1 MSCRNE
7 MSPTS
12 RVTPLLRPKAN
23 PAALLSTPS
32 IPLAPLLA
40 ATGAPSPEGTC
51 IQTEFML
58 QVLHTFVPMFQPT
71 CCALSMQPA
80 MSMALKRPFIPSK
93 LPFQHR
99 QRPGDDVLL
108 VGAWTS

>member
-32 IPLAPLLA
+32 MPLAPLLA

-51 IQTEFML
+51 IQTRFTL
-58 QVLHTFVPMFQPT
+58 QVLHTFMPVIKSHVAQSS
-71 CCALSMQPA
+71 CSQ
-80 MSMALKRPFIPSK
+80 I
-93 LPFQHR
+93 
-99 QRPGDDVLL
+99 
-108 VGAWTS
+108 